1 MCQDC
6 AFGYTG
12 ENCQIKKEN
21 IRRNVL
27 NLTKEEKLN
36 FRDILL
42 KSRLVKSDYVV
53 QANVFDV
60 DPTTKYTFYE
70 TTVYDYF
77 IWHHYYSTRS
87 TILHYREGE
96 VNMRYD
102 HEFLNFSN

>member
-12 ENCQIKKEN
+12 EYCQIKKEN
-21 IRRNVL
+21 IRKNAL
-27 NLTKEEKLN
+27 NLTKEEKLK
-36 FRDILL
+36 FREILL
-42 KSRLVKSDYVV
+42 KSRSVKSDYVV

-60 DPTTKYTFYE
+60 DPTQKYAFYE

-77 IWHHYYSTRS
+77 IWHHYYSARS

-102 HEFLNFSN
+102 HEF